1 MGMFGD
7 LMGKIFRA
15 SANAEAPKDAAKG
28 GAVPESRVQAA
39 ARQGVPVAIAVP
51 GAPAAPGAAGAP
63 ASTGMA
69 GIPKGSVDVAAVL
82 DKMAAGNKEKLD
94 WKHSIVD
101 LMKLVG
107 MDSSLSA
114 RKALAADLKYTGDT
128 NDSAK
133 MNMWL
138 HKEVM
143 RKLAENGGKVPADL
157 LSH

>member
-15 SANAEAPKDAAKG
+15 GANAEAPPDAARG
-28 GAVPESRVQAA
+28 GKAPESRVAAA
-39 ARQGVPVAIAVP
+39 ARQGVPVGQAT
-51 GAPAAPGAAGAP
+51 PAAGTT
-63 ASTGMA
+63 ASA
-69 GIPKGSVDVAAVL
+69 SAVDVEAVL
-82 DKMAAGNKEKLD
+82 NQMAASNNEKLD

-107 MDSSLSA
+107 MDSSITA
-114 RKALAADLKYTGDT
+114 RKELADDLKYTGDK

-133 MNMWL
+133 MNVWL

-143 RKLAENGGKVPADL
+143 KKLAANGGKVPADL
-157 LSH
+157 LS

>member
-15 SANAEAPKDAAKG
+15 GANAERPPDAG
-28 GAVPESRVQAA
+28 GPRESRVQAA
-39 ARQGVPVAIAVP
+39 QRQGVSVADARP
-51 GAPAAPGAAGAP
+51 GAPAGAGAPAAPAG
-63 ASTGMA
+63 TQQ
-69 GIPKGSVDVAAVL
+69 VDIEATL
-82 DKMAAGNKEKLD
+82 DKMAASNPEKLD

-107 MDSSLSA
+107 MDSSLAA
-114 RKALAADLKYTGDT
+114 RKDLADDLKYTGDK
-128 NDSAK
+128 NDSAT

-143 RKLAENGGKVPADL
+143 RRLAENGGKVPQDL
-157 LSH
+157 LSR